1 MAHVSYNQALAGSAN
16 AYVEIVEQVV
26 SVHIACPI
34 AELNEA
40 DSFVRREGRVHVNVR
55 FAAPIIGVV
64 EQNKVARAL
73 ESISA
78 ETIPQPP
85 TLSNKSLVN

>member
-1 MAHVSYNQALAGSAN
+1 MAHVGYNQALAGSAN

-55 FAAPIIGVV
+55 FAATIIRVI
-64 EQNKVARAL
+64 EQDKVARAL
-73 ESISA
+73 EGISA
-78 ETIPQPP
+78 KTVPQPR
-85 TLSNKSLVN
+85 TLGNEGLVN